1 MLSQKDRIWAEE
13 IWQKLDEK
21 LKVVSVRS
29 KEKIPFWSHDGHHD
43 NLAESHINC
52 WTNGFW
58 PGLMWLMY
66 AGTNNEC
73 YREAAEWSENQLD
86 AAFENHDDLSHDVG
100 FIWRLAS
107 GPSYTLTGSQRSFTR
122 QFHAVD
128 HLMSRY
134 NAVGGFIRAW
144 NHGGYDPKIAG
155 WTIIDTM
162 LNLPILYWASEE
174 IEDPRFRFV
183 AQNHADMVL
192 RDHFRD
198 DGSVAHVIVHD
209 AYTGEKVGDMD
220 DTQGQGFGSGSA
232 WSRGQSW
239 ALYGMILSY
248 IHTGE
253 QRYLDAAKKSAHYFI
268 SNLSISDWLPIC
280 DFRAPTDPV
289 YYDSSAGACAAC
301 ALIEIAKNV
310 PEYEKTL
317 YIEAAMKLLRAMEEK
332 FVDWSTETDFII
344 GMASGSYKDD
354 VHRHMNI
361 IYADYYFAEAIYK
374 LLDKGPLFW

>member
-1 MLSQKDRIWAEE
+1 MITEQDRAWTEKIWE
-13 IWQKLDEK
+13 KLDNK
-21 LKVVSVRS
+21 LSVVSKRS

-43 NLAESHINC
+43 NLAQSHINC

-66 AGTNNEC
+66 TGTKKEN
-73 YREAAEWSENQLD
+73 YRKAAEWSEAALD
-86 AAFENHDDLSHDVG
+86 RAFDNHESLSHDVG

-107 GPSYTLTGSQRSFTR
+107 GPSYELTKSEKSHVR

-134 NAVGGFIRAW
+134 NANGGFIRAW

-162 LNLPILYWASEE
+162 MNLPILYWASEN
-174 IEDPRFRFV
+174 IGDPRFSFV

-192 RDHFRD
+192 RDHFRQ

-209 AYTGEKVGDMD
+209 VYTGEKLGDMD
-220 DTQGQGFGSGSA
+220 DTQGQGYGSGSA
-232 WSRGQSW
+232 WSRGQAW

-253 QRYLDAAKKSAHYFI
+253 ERYLDGAKRSAHYFI
-268 SNLSISDWLPIC
+268 SSLAMSDWLPLA
-280 DFRAPTDPV
+280 DFRAPLEPV

-301 ALIEIAKNV
+301 GLIEIAKAV
-310 PEYEKTL
+310 PENEKHI
-317 YIEAAMKLLRAMEEK
+317 YIEAALRLLKAMEK
-332 FVDWSTETDFII
+332 QWADWSENTDFIL

-354 VHRHMNI
+354 AHRHMNI

-374 LLDKGPLFW
+374 LLEKGPLFW